1 MPRHQSGPRIAGEV
15 SCRQRAVE
23 HAVYLDIG
31 IDKRRIRGHLTVQHS
46 SRWGNHITIYLERE
60 KMMLEM
66 AVADAGRSPAR
77 CQDRRYADRLKR
89 ETAPA
94 EPEEPHVT
102 RTLALLQA
110 SAAVPEVTVAMAGQT
125 LRPDRQYIYGLHF
138 YISSSFSL
146 LPHPRIPFRL
156 SISYFYMF

>member
-1 MPRHQSGPRIAGEV
+1 MGQS
-15 SCRQRAVE
+15 
-23 HAVYLDIG
+23 H
-31 IDKRRIRGHLTVQHS
+31 H
-46 SRWGNHITIYLERE
+46 YLERE

-77 CQDRRYADRLKR
+77 CQDQRYADWLNR

-102 RTLALLQA
+102 RTLVLLKA